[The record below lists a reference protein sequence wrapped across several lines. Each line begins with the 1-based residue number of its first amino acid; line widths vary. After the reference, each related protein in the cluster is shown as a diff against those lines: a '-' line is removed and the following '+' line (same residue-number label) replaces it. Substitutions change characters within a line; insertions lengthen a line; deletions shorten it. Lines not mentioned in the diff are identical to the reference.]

1 MSRSEDSIIFY
12 MQRNFR
18 NGHEVSFRIF
28 FFGLFETGSQVFP
41 DCSPIYDVV
50 EDDIEVVILLL
61 LCLSSLQSWG

>member
-1 MSRSEDSIIFY
+1 

-18 NGHEVSFRIF
+18 NGHEVSFRFF

-50 EDDIEVVILLL
+50 EDDLEVVILLFCASVHYSAGL
-61 LCLSSLQSWG
+61 NSEPPAG